1 MYDKLIVRNG
11 EISIKKKNKFE
22 FVNALMRNLRAATKN
37 MQGVKVTK
45 NNNRIEL
52 NLADGVDYKEVIS
65 KIKNIFGVVTISP
78 AMSGDSG
85 YDNLIELVKEL
96 VRLKYEQKPF
106 KTFKV
111 TTKRIDKSIAMTS
124 MQMNADL
131 GEKILAEFENLDVD
145 VNNPDVIIHIEF
157 RERQNIVFTEKIESE
172 GGLPRGINGKTCVLL
187 SGGIDSP
194 VATYLMARRGLF
206 VEAVHFHSYPFTS
219 EKGKEK
225 VLELVK
231 ILTGYCGNI
240 RVHLVNLLPIQQEIN
255 EKCNTE
261 YMTILSRRFMMRI
274 AQEIALS
281 YGALSL
287 VTGESL
293 GQVASQTSEGLIC
306 SDAVVD
312 KLPVFRPLIAT
323 DKQGIIDI
331 ARQINTYETSIIQ
344 EEDCC
349 TVFLPKNPA
358 TKPKKEKCEKNEA
371 RLDVQRLVQEA
382 IDNREIIEF

>member
-22 FVNALMRNLRAATKN
+22 FVNALMRNIRAATKN

>member
-37 MQGVKVTK
+37 MEGVKVTK

>member
-157 RERQNIVFTEKIESE
+157 RESQNIVFTEKIESE

>member
-145 VNNPDVIIHIEF
+145 VNNPDAIIHIEF

>member
-37 MQGVKVTK
+37 MEGVKVTK

-219 EKGKEK
+219 EKGKEN

>member
-37 MQGVKVTK
+37 MEGVKVTK

-52 NLADGVDYKEVIS
+52 NLVDGVDYKEVIS